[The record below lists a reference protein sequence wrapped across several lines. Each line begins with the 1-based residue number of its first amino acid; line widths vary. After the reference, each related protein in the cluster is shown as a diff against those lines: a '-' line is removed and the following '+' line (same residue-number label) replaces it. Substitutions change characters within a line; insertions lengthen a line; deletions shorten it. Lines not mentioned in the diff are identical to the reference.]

1 MPLWEALEG
10 FVLPI
15 NRDGIVEIA
24 GANLPDREMMKTF
37 LRLLDA
43 YHEQAS
49 WKEAAAIILG
59 LDVQGDPQGARAAF
73 DKTLNQALWLRDK
86 GYLGLVRSTPS

>member
-49 WKEAAAIILG
+49 WKEAAEIILG
-59 LDVQGDPQGARAAF
+59 LDVESDLQGSRAVF
-73 DKTLNQALWLRDK
+73 DKTLKQALWLRDK
-86 GYLGLVRSTPS
+86 GYLDLTKSSPS

>member
-24 GANLPDREMMKTF
+24 GANLPDREMMKKF

-49 WKEAAAIILG
+49 WKEAAEIILG
-59 LDVQGDPQGARAAF
+59 LDVESDLQGSRAVF
-73 DKTLNQALWLRDK
+73 DKTLKQALWLRDK
-86 GYLGLVRSTPS
+86 GYLDLTKSSPS